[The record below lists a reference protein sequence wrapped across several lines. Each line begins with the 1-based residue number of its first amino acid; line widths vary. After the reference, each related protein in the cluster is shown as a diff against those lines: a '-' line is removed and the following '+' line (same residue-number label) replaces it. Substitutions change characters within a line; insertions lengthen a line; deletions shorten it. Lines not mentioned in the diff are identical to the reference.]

1 MDKNTAK
8 IDKNVTLFP
17 AKNVSIYYLRT
28 IVLRL
33 KCKTLNLKKVDSI
46 EYEFSHLYLVPVS
59 HVQRALKLC
68 QTQTSKLSQKYFH
81 SAKLFVFTKINFLPL
96 ASSTK

>member
-17 AKNVSIYYLRT
+17 AKNASIYYLRT
-28 IVLRL
+28 IVQ
-33 KCKTLNLKKVDSI
+33 KLNLKKVDSI

-59 HVQRALKLC
+59 HVRRALKLC

-81 SAKLFVFTKINFLPL
+81 SAKLFVFTKINLPL
-96 ASSTK
+96 ASSPK

>member
-1 MDKNTAK
+1 MDKTAK

-17 AKNVSIYYLRT
+17 AKNVSIYYLRA
-28 IVLRL
+28 
-33 KCKTLNLKKVDSI
+33 TLNLKKVDSI

-59 HVQRALKLC
+59 HVRRALKLC

-81 SAKLFVFTKINFLPL
+81 SAKLFVFTKINLPL